1 MSYFLQS
8 ELALGAIN
16 SVAGLAGK
24 NDKIT
29 ALKEAM
35 AHPIYGEFLQD
46 VLLWA
51 YDPQRNYGVKFI
63 EPQGN
68 TRGSTTLRD
77 NWTVVQELGTG
88 RLRGNAAKWAIQH
101 FMEHA
106 DNHSAE
112 LFRRIVH
119 KDMRAGFG
127 ISTLNKIKK
136 GFIPEQPYMR
146 CSLPAKSNL
155 KNWAKDALK
164 YLQLKADGMF
174 QHCYYDG
181 ENVKWVSRAGETMPD
196 NAFPLVEAE
205 ICLHGSPNS
214 MYDGELTV
222 YYEGKLLPRKT
233 GNGLLNSVANGGALP
248 EGHTV
253 KFDIW
258 DVVDTTYGP
267 TGRPG
272 VTYEDRFARVLFSFA
287 DCEHVETI
295 ECHPIHD
302 LAQAVPILDK
312 WMKAGLEGGIL
323 KLATATYKDGTSADQ
338 IKLKLEATVDVKIVG
353 FKAGE
358 KGKKTEKTFGA
369 ILYESSDGKVR
380 GSVAGIDEKTVAK
393 IHADREAYLG
403 TIMSIT
409 ANDISTN
416 RDDDGYFALS
426 HPRFDELR
434 ADKTEADSCERIHE
448 IFADAR
454 LNFAEKLMA

>member
-1 MSYFLQS
+1 MSHFLQS
-8 ELALGAIN
+8 ELALAAIER
-16 SVAGLAGK
+16 VAGLAGK
-24 NDKIT
+24 NDKIA
-29 ALKEAM
+29 ALKSAM
-35 AHPIYGEFLQD
+35 ADYRYGEFLQD

-51 YDPQRNYGVKFI
+51 YNPQRNYGVKFI
-63 EPQGN
+63 EPQGD
-68 TRGSTTLRD
+68 TRGLTTLRD

-88 RLRGNAAKWAIQH
+88 KLRGNAAKQAIQH
-101 FMEHA
+101 FMEHV
-106 DNHSAE
+106 DSHSAE

-155 KNWAKDALK
+155 KKWAKDAVKL
-164 YLQLKADGMF
+164 LQLKADGMF
-174 QHCYYDG
+174 QHCYFDG
-181 ENVKWVSRAGETMPD
+181 ENVKWVSRAGEAMPD
-196 NAFPLVEAE
+196 GAFPLAEAE
-205 ICLHGSPNS
+205 IRQRGKPGS

-222 YYEGKLLPRKT
+222 YKDGVLLPRKT
-233 GNGLLNSVANGGALP
+233 GNGLLNSVASGGILS
-248 EGHTV
+248 EGHVV
-253 KFDIW
+253 KFDVW
-258 DVVDTTYGP
+258 DCVDTNYGP
-267 TGRPG
+267 TGEPG
-272 VTYEDRFARVLFSFA
+272 VTCEERLTRATLQFAG
-287 DCEHVETI
+287 CKHIEIIETHRI
-295 ECHPIHD
+295 RD
-302 LAQAVPILDK
+302 LADAVPILDK
-312 WMKAGLEGGIL
+312 WMRLGLEGGIL
-323 KLATATYKDGTSADQ
+323 KLATALYKDGTSPDQ

-393 IHADREAYLG
+393 IHADRETYLG
-403 TIMSIT
+403 AIMSIT

-434 ADKTEADSCERIHE
+434 PDKTEADSCERIHE

-454 LNFAEKLMA
+454 LNFAQKLMA